1 MEESYKLGLKGEEI
15 AVDYLRKH
23 GYQILEQRWKDHH
36 LEIDIIAFDPSTS
49 ELVSIEVKTRSS
61 DVWGSPENAV
71 DYRKIR
77 RSVYATDFY
86 MKLNHITYPVRF
98 DIFAIVIPP
107 KGEVQLNHIKDA
119 FYPPLG

>member
-71 DYRKIR
+71 DCRKIR
-77 RSVYATDFY
+77 RSVNATDFY
-86 MKLNHITYPVRF
+86 IKLHQIPHPVRF

-107 KGEVQLNHIKDA
+107 YGDIQINHIKDA

>member
-1 MEESYKLGLKGEEI
+1 
-15 AVDYLRKH
+15 
-23 GYQILEQRWKDHH
+23 
-36 LEIDIIAFDPSTS
+36 
-49 ELVSIEVKTRSS
+49 
-61 DVWGSPENAV
+61 
-71 DYRKIR
+71 
-77 RSVYATDFY
+77 